1 VRCSPEPAVLGIDV
15 GGTDVKGAV
24 VSLAGRLLC
33 ASVVAAPSSGGPEL
47 VAAVLDLTGAL
58 LELAEKDLGATVLQ
72 IGIVAPG
79 HVDETA
85 GRVRYAANLSWANVD
100 LVATVERALH
110 RQVTLAHDV
119 RAAVLAEHLLGG
131 ARGERDFAL
140 ISLGTGISCGVYVGG
155 RLLYGASGAA
165 GEIGHIR
172 ISADGE
178 LCSCGQMDCLEVY
191 ASAAGVAR
199 RYRELS
205 GDAIASA
212 RDVVERWSTDADA
225 ELVLRRA
232 VEALGAGIAVL
243 TLLFDPALVLL
254 GGGLS
259 RAGAVLLEPTVRVVT
274 ERLTWRAPPR
284 IALGALGA
292 CAGQL
297 GSALVALGSLDAL
310 DAGQAWNGSELVK
323 AIEAGVEVGTST

>member
-1 VRCSPEPAVLGIDV
+1 VLGIDV
-15 GGTDVKGAV
+15 GGTYVKGVV
-24 VSLAGRLLC
+24 VSLAGRLVC
-33 ASVVAAPSSGGPEL
+33 ASVVAAPSGGGAEL
-47 VAAVLDLTGAL
+47 VAAVTRLAGAL
-58 LELAEKDLGATVLQ
+58 LEQAEQECGVTVAR
-72 IGIVAPG
+72 IGVVVPG
-79 HVDETA
+79 HVDEAA
-85 GRVRYAANLSWANVD
+85 GRVRYAANLAWADVD
-100 LVATVERALH
+100 LVAIFERALH
-110 RQVTLAHDV
+110 RRVTIAHDV

-140 ISLGTGISCGVYVGG
+140 VALGTGISCGIYVDG
-155 RLLYGASGAA
+155 RLVSGASGAA

-172 ISADGE
+172 VAADGE
-178 LCSCGQMDCLEVY
+178 ACSCGQVDCLEVY

-199 RYRELS
+199 RYRDLS
-205 GDAIASA
+205 GDAVASA
-212 RDVVERWSTDADA
+212 KDVVERWSIDADA

-259 RAGAVLLEPTVRVVT
+259 RAGGVLLEPTLRAIT

-297 GSALVALGSLDAL
+297 GSALVALGSLQAL
-310 DAGQAWNGSELVK
+310 DAVQYWNGSELVE
-323 AIEAGVEVGTST
+323 AIEVIGEVWSLT